1 MRKNIILLAGTVLQQ
16 NYKFLKKKK
25 KKKSKRMKNDRRRQN
40 LLNSEAYSKSCEAI
54 FAKNSIL
61 DLGAKFTNGS
71 PSVICGFR
79 YRMIVLRFQ

>member
-1 MRKNIILLAGTVLQQ
+1 MRKDIILLVGTVLQQ

-25 KKKSKRMKNDRRRQN
+25 KKKSKRMKNYRRRQN

>member
-1 MRKNIILLAGTVLQQ
+1 MRKDIILLAGTVLQQ

-25 KKKSKRMKNDRRRQN
+25 KKSKGMKNDRRRQN

>member
-1 MRKNIILLAGTVLQQ
+1 MRKDIILLVGTVLQQ
-16 NYKFLKKKK
+16 NYKFLKKK

>member
-1 MRKNIILLAGTVLQQ
+1 MRKDIILLAGTVLQQ

-61 DLGAKFTNGS
+61 DLGAKFTNGF

>member
-1 MRKNIILLAGTVLQQ
+1 MRKDIILLAGTVLKQ
-16 NYKFLKKKK
+16 NYKFHKKK
-25 KKKSKRMKNDRRRQN
+25 KKKSKGMKNDRRRQN

>member
-1 MRKNIILLAGTVLQQ
+1 MRKNIILLAGTVLKQ
-16 NYKFLKKKK
+16 NYKFIKKKK